1 MPSQPAVL
9 QRLLD
14 ISLHLNSATDL
25 DDLLT
30 YIIEAVTHLLDC
42 EAGSL
47 LLFDEPTG
55 TLRFVASTGSSHEE
69 LARIPVPLNDSIA
82 GHVYVTGDTV
92 IHQNVSQAEKHF
104 GAVGDAVAFQTRSL
118 LAVPL
123 SIEDRTIGVLEA
135 LNRRTGDFT
144 EEDEAV
150 LLAFATQAA
159 LAIRNAR
166 QLEYI
171 QSAYERLQAF
181 ERFRNEFL
189 ALASHELRTPLSV
202 LTQVLE
208 ILGTEGSE
216 MQKAFTADAQQAA
229 GRLKAIIDS
238 MAQLEAL
245 RLGTVRTQRHTVHL
259 ADVIDRVGE
268 LFGPLC
274 RKQGVRLTV
283 ELRDGTASVWSDEDR
298 LLRILG
304 NALRNSLAATAAEG
318 SIHVACQQT
327 GDRTVMISVTDSG
340 VGISPDDLAKV
351 FDEYY
356 QVEHHLTRERG
367 GLGIGLAVA
376 RQLAAVD
383 DGVVHLHSDGAGKGA
398 VFTLTLPAR
407 AAS

>member
-1 MPSQPAVL
+1 MPSHPAVL

-55 TLRFVASTGSSHEE
+55 TLRFVASTGSSHAE

-82 GHVYVTGDTV
+82 GHVYVSGDTV
-92 IHQNVSQAEKHF
+92 IQQNVQDSDKHYD
-104 GAVGDAVAFQTRSL
+104 AVGAAVSFQTRSL

-135 LNRRTGDFT
+135 LNRRAGDFT
-144 EEDEAV
+144 EDDEAV

-171 QSAYERLQAF
+171 ESAYDRLQSF
-181 ERFRNEFL
+181 EQFRNEFL

-202 LTQVLE
+202 LTQVLD
-208 ILGTEGSE
+208 ILGTEGNE

-229 GRLKAIIDS
+229 GRLHAIIDS
-238 MAQLEAL
+238 MSQLEAL
-245 RLGTVRTQRHTVHL
+245 RLGTVRTQRHAVHL
-259 ADVIDRVGE
+259 AGVIDRVGE

-274 RKQGVRLTV
+274 RKQDVRLTV
-283 ELRDGTASVWSDEDR
+283 ALGSDGLSVWSDEDR
-298 LLRILG
+298 LLRIVG
-304 NALRNSLAATAAEG
+304 NAVRNSLAATPAGG
-318 SIHVACQQT
+318 SIHVTCHET
-327 GDRTVMISVTDSG
+327 DDRMVAISVADTG
-340 VGISPDDLAKV
+340 VGIAADALARV

-367 GLGIGLAVA
+367 GLGIGLTVA
-376 RQLAAVD
+376 RQLASVD
-383 DGVVHLHSDGAGKGA
+383 DGVVDLQSDGAGKGA

>member
-1 MPSQPAVL
+1 MPSHPAVL

-92 IHQNVSQAEKHF
+92 IQQNVSESDKHYE
-104 GAVGDAVAFQTRSL
+104 AVGDAVAFQTRSL

-135 LNRRTGDFT
+135 LNRRSGEFT
-144 EEDEAV
+144 EDDEAV

-171 QSAYERLQAF
+171 ESAYDRLQTF
-181 ERFRNEFL
+181 EQFRNEFL

-202 LTQVLE
+202 LSQVLD

-229 GRLKAIIDS
+229 GRLHAIIDS

-245 RLGTVRTQRHTVHL
+245 RLGTVRTQRHAVTL
-259 ADVIDRVGE
+259 TDVVERVGD

-274 RKQGVRLTV
+274 RKQDVRLTV
-283 ELRDGTASVWSDEDR
+283 ELHGDGTSVWSDEDR

-304 NALRNSLAATAAEG
+304 NAVRNSLAATPTGG
-318 SIHVACQQT
+318 SIHVACQLNTDQT
-327 GDRTVMISVTDSG
+327 VTISVTDSG
-340 VGISPDDLAKV
+340 VGLSADALARV

-367 GLGIGLAVA
+367 GLGIGLTVA
-376 RQLAAVD
+376 RQLATVD